1 MFNGSNPFNYTI
13 YNSLPLQVWLNNI
26 NNTDTQDE
34 LDSDQFTLTK
44 PEIIPHIKHYL
55 DRNEID
61 YNYLAKSIYKN
72 ICNNLKNKFDDLEI
86 YNYLNKYYMN
96 NQDFLINVILD
107 LININKT
114 YDLYD
119 VTKLNGIEKVLV
131 KNFSNDIMKIIS
143 EKSKKQHHHHSISKQ
158 PDNVSVLEKKI
169 ATLENNIK
177 MLVDEIN
184 KINGE
189 NNILKNN
196 LKIMDENYQQLKDQF
211 NNMNGNYI
219 NLKTEFN
226 DIKHVL
232 HEIMEHTEKD
242 DTEQEP
248 NINFVIKDVERIGDN
263 IANEFYKIIN

>member
-34 LDSDQFTLTK
+34 LDHTHVPQFTLTK
-44 PEIIPHIKHYL
+44 SEIIPQIKHYL
-55 DRNEID
+55 DRNKIN
-61 YNYLAKSIYKN
+61 YNYLAKSINKS
-72 ICNNLKNKFDDLEI
+72 ICNNFKNKFDDLEI

-119 VTKLNGIEKVLV
+119 LAKLDGIEKTLV
-131 KNFSNDIMKIIS
+131 KNFSNDIIKIIN
-143 EKSKKQHHHHSISKQ
+143 EKSKKQQQ
-158 PDNVSVLEKKI
+158 PDIVLEKKI

-177 MLVDEIN
+177 ILVDEIN
-184 KINGE
+184 KINSD

-232 HEIMEHTEKD
+232 HEIMEHTEKND
-242 DTEQEP
+242 MEQEP